1 MVEQAEGV
9 ERVTYDLRDRP
20 GHHKKENTVFALD
33 LKREQT
39 LSHKGK
45 RQIFS
50 TSRKIESRTMQLC
63 LLPFHRNSLRLLD
76 TQRWTEDIRNGST
89 SKRIQACQRL

>member
-9 ERVTYDLRDRP
+9 ERVTDDLCDRP

-33 LKREQT
+33 LKRKRT

-45 RQIFS
+45 
-50 TSRKIESRTMQLC
+50 T
-63 LLPFHRNSLRLLD
+63 
-76 TQRWTEDIRNGST
+76 
-89 SKRIQACQRL
+89 

>member
-9 ERVTYDLRDRP
+9 ERVTDDLRDRP

-33 LKREQT
+33 LKRERT

-50 TSRKIESRTMQLC
+50 TSRK
-63 LLPFHRNSLRLLD
+63 F
-76 TQRWTEDIRNGST
+76 
-89 SKRIQACQRL
+89 